1 MLCKLSFWT
10 SSLSSAM
17 PLALVEA
24 KPSFNKNPRLTTVVG
39 FLFKPRTLTGQKTA
53 KT

>member
-1 MLCKLSFWT
+1 M

-39 FLFKPRTLTGQKTA
+39 FLFNPRTLTGQKPQ